1 MIGDRFWGLFTTPFG
16 KGSGELFAD
25 PTSNQPGDLPGLD
38 RHNRKSD
45 GCQAGVASV
54 SRDEG
59 VDNIRRGFRGVID
72 IKNGP
77 NGQECREEDDEKEN
91 VQGRFD

>member
-1 MIGDRFWGLFTTPFG
+1 MD
-16 KGSGELFAD
+16 KGSGEPFAD
-25 PTSNQPGDLPGLD
+25 PTSNQPGDLPCLD

-45 GCQAGVASV
+45 GRQSGVTSV

-59 VDNIRRGFRGVID
+59 VDNIRHGFRRVID
-72 IKNGP
+72 IKKGSD
-77 NGQECREEDDEKEN
+77 GQECCEEDDEKEN